1 MKKLMTIFI
10 ALVTFTISAQ
20 DQKPHK
26 RSLQE
31 YTPEQRAE
39 LQTKR
44 MTLQLDLTADQQKKV
59 QQVYLENA
67 KNRPAKSADTPELSK
82 NKSYSDM
89 NSRLDMQIATKR
101 KLKEILSEE
110 QYVKWETHYQNNKKR
125 YGNKRGHSNK
135 SLKENIKE

>member
-10 ALVTFTISAQ
+10 VLVTFTISAQ

-26 RSLQE
+26 RSHQE

-44 MTLQLDLTADQQKKV
+44 MTLALDLTPDQQKKV
-59 QQVYLENA
+59 QQLYLENA
-67 KNRPAKSADTPELSK
+67 KNRPAKAANTPGLSK
-82 NKSYSDM
+82 NKSYAEM
-89 NSRLDMQIATKR
+89 NSRLDRQIATKQ
-101 KLKEILSEE
+101 KMKEILTET
-110 QYVKWETHYQNNKKR
+110 QYAKWESNYQNHHKKH
-125 YGNKRGHSNK
+125 GNKSGRGNK